1 MALRES
7 LRRRRPC
14 PLRFSPSASA
24 SLATIAEAEVPPA
37 AQRLRNH
44 AGWAGARVIVE
55 QEVPS
60 AAQRLRGDD
69 SSAITG
75 CWERS
80 QVGVRRDSRSRGFAD
95 RPAAPRCGGPAS
107 ECLGLRCRSGWRGR
121 MAHRGF
127 LRRRRPC
134 PLRFSLS
141 ASALLV
147 TIAEAD
153 VPPAAQRLRNHGG
166 WAGARVIAEQEV
178 PPAAQR
184 LHDNGGWAGAGV
196 IAEQEVPPASPSR
209 GCHRRAATGRPPGGP
224 TAPQ

>member
-1 MALRES
+1 VTCWRLARLVVVGAGNECLWLRCRSGWRGRMALRES

-37 AQRLRNH
+37 AQRLRTH

-153 VPPAAQRLRNHGG
+153 VPPAAQRLHDNGG

-178 PPAAQR
+178 PPA
-184 LHDNGGWAGAGV
+184 
-196 IAEQEVPPASPSR
+196 SPSR
-209 GCHRRAATGRPPGGP
+209 GCQCSCPDCR
-224 TAPQ
+224 